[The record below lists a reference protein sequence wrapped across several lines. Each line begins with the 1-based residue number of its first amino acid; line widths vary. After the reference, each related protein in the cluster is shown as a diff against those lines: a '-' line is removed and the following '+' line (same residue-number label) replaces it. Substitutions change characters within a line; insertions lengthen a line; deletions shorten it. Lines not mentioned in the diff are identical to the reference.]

1 MAADNIKTNL
11 DYAFKYVVD
20 KKLNDLVPNSS
31 IIQRL
36 VPMKDSDLV
45 GRKFLFP
52 VALTHELG
60 FTFSSGAS
68 IAAYNDSIAA
78 VYDEAEIDPNNVILR
93 SRIEQRG
100 MNRLKKGDQ
109 KTFINEVSLRA
120 GKMKESLM
128 KVAEIN
134 ILHGASGIGTVSAV
148 SDSSGTNVLTI
159 SAATWAPG
167 IWGGMEGLKLDA
179 YTSTTLQNTN
189 AALVVSA
196 IDYVNKTITVTGNSS
211 DTAAID
217 VGSVLYLYGAYGVE
231 QTGIVSQLD
240 NAGSLFGI
248 NAANYS
254 LWKAP
259 ELTVSGALTMAQILK
274 GLALSVNQGGLD
286 EDVMLFVSPKTFES
300 LNDDISA
307 LRSMDSSYKSALG
320 ELGVRAIKFHYQ
332 GGMVEVVSHPFM
344 KEGEA
349 FSVPK
354 SALRRIGACDIEFVQ
369 DDGKGFWNKIP
380 GFNGFECV
388 AQFEFQIFITQPA
401 KCCLFK
407 SIVNP

>member
-1 MAADNIKTNL
+1 
-11 DYAFKYVVD
+11 
-20 KKLNDLVPNSS
+20 
-31 IIQRL
+31 
-36 VPMKDSDLV
+36 
-45 GRKFLFP
+45 
-52 VALTHELG
+52 
-60 FTFSSGAS
+60 
-68 IAAYNDSIAA
+68 
-78 VYDEAEIDPNNVILR
+78 
-93 SRIEQRG
+93 
-100 MNRLKKGDQ
+100 
-109 KTFINEVSLRA
+109 
-120 GKMKESLM
+120 
-128 KVAEIN
+128 
-134 ILHGASGIGTVSAV
+134 
-148 SDSSGTNVLTI
+148 
-159 SAATWAPG
+159 
-167 IWGGMEGLKLDA
+167 
-179 YTSTTLQNTN
+179 
-189 AALVVSA
+189 
-196 IDYVNKTITVTGNSS
+196 
-211 DTAAID
+211 
-217 VGSVLYLYGAYGVE
+217 
-231 QTGIVSQLD
+231 
-240 NAGSLFGI
+240 
-248 NAANYS
+248 
-254 LWKAP
+254 
-259 ELTVSGALTMAQILK
+259 MAQILK

>member
-1 MAADNIKTNL
+1 MADNIKSGL
-11 DYAFKYVVD
+11 DTAFKYVVSE
-20 KKLNDLVPNSS
+20 KLADLVPNSS

-36 VPMKDSDLV
+36 VPMKEQDKV

-52 VALTHELG
+52 VALTNELG
-60 FTFSSGAS
+60 FTFSSGGS

-93 SRIEQRG
+93 SRVEQRA
-100 MNRLKKGDQ
+100 MNRLKAGDK
-109 KTFINEVSLRA
+109 KTFINQVSLRA

-128 KVAEIN
+128 KIAEIN
-134 ILHGASGIGTVSAV
+134 ILHGANGIGTVSAV

-159 SAATWAPG
+159 SAATFAPG

-179 YTSTTLQNTN
+179 YTSTVKQNSN

-196 IDYVNKTITVTGNSS
+196 VDYVNKTITVTGNSS

-217 VGSVLYLYGAYGVE
+217 VGSILYLYGAYGVE
-231 QTGIVSQLD
+231 QTGVIAQLD

-248 NAANYS
+248 NAASYS

-259 ELTVSGALTMAQILK
+259 ELTVSGALTMAKILE
-274 GLALSVNQGGLD
+274 GQAMAVNQGGLD
-286 EDVMLFVSPKTFES
+286 EDVVLLVSPKTFES

-307 LRSMDSSYKSALG
+307 MRSFDSSYKSSLG
-320 ELGVRAIKFHYQ
+320 ELGVKSIKFHGQ
-332 GGMVEVVSHPFM
+332 AGVIEIVAHPFM

-349 FSVPK
+349 CSMPK
-354 SALRRIGACDIEFVQ
+354 SCLRRIGACDIEFVQ
-369 DDGKGFWNKIP
+369 DDGGGYWNKIT
-380 GFNGFECV
+380 GYNGYECV

-401 KCCLFK
+401 KCCLYK
-407 SIVNP
+407 SIVNA